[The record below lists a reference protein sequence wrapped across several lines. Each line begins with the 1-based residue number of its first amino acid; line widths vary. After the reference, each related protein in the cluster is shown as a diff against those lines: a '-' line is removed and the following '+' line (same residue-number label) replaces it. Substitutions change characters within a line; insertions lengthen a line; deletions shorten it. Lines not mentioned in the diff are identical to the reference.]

1 MLSKSEYQE
10 EENLNTKSIMKKDM
24 KKILGKVKNVHDWL
38 RNLNTQYLDS
48 LEKKTKS
55 KKEYKK
61 HN

>member
-1 MLSKSEYQE
+1 
-10 EENLNTKSIMKKDM
+10 MKKDM